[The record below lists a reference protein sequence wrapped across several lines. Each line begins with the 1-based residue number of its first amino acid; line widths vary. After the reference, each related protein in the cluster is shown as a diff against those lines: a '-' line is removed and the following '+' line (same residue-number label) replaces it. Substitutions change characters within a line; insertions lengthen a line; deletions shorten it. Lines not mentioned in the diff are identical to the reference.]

1 DERPAGD
8 VEAAIRRHAGPL
20 LRGVTLFDIY
30 QGKPLGDGDKS
41 LAYRLLIRDDE
52 RTLTEAE
59 LDAVVARVMSGL
71 TNDVGAR
78 FRS

>member
-1 DERPAGD
+1 MSGCGRA
-8 VEAAIRRHAGPL
+8 AAIRRHAGPR
-20 LRGVTLFDIY
+20 LRGLTLFDVY
-30 QGKPLGDGDKS
+30 RGKPLAEGDKS

-59 LDAVVARVMSGL
+59 LDAVVAAVMSGL
-71 TNDVGAR
+71 SGDVGAR